1 MIARR
6 RFLAKTLTYRVT
18 SLAVTVTVAYLV
30 VGDGGAAL
38 GIGLGASLVK
48 MGVYYAH
55 ERAWAAALPPG
66 PPGSAGS
73 IEGQGQR

>member
-1 MIARR
+1 MLSLVARR
-6 RFLAKTLTYRVT
+6 RFLAKTLTYRVA

-55 ERAWAAALPPG
+55 ERAWAAVLPP
-66 PPGSAGS
+66 PRAG
-73 IEGQGQR
+73 GQGRR